1 MQFYYQIFCNLLYAP
16 GLKVETSSNIFT
28 ENLHATR
35 NLETTYYVTDN
46 TQATDFFWVRES
58 SLQVHIGI
66 HDVHLI
72 PEYEDVDHESDN
84 RYMLHSPQQT
94 SQSSEEIQQFRKVLR
109 NYCRWVCSL
118 FTFTDIIFLISW

>member
-1 MQFYYQIFCNLLYAP
+1 MYVVENYYQILCNFICTP
-16 GLKVETSSNIFT
+16 GMKVETSSNIFT

-72 PEYEDVDHESDN
+72 PEYEDVDHDSDN
-84 RYMLHSPQQT
+84 RYMLQSPQQT
-94 SQSSEEIQQFRKVLR
+94 SQSSEDIQQFRKVLR
-109 NYCRWVCSL
+109 NYCR
-118 FTFTDIIFLISW
+118 